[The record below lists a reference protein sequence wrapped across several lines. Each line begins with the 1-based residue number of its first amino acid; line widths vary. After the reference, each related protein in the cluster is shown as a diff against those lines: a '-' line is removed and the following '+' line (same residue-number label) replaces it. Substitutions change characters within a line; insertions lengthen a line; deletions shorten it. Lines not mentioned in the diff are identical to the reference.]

1 MWRSIPDECNAS
13 IICAGVCECRS
24 VSSRTASCAPSTEQC
39 ARSFPSGSSKVT
51 DRPISAH
58 KLFARSARLALRTAA
73 RVNARWI
80 CSERSMI
87 RYGRAMTARCSS
99 SMICANG
106 ISHGISIS
114 GKPARS
120 ASSRASPEKC
130 STYCGTPR
138 PTAATPAAARPEICM
153 RSVRASFGQPKPVIS
168 SMNPGRTHRTGSG
181 MSTTCDQRTSRSRP
195 SVPATTC
202 APASEGS
209 ASTSRTC
216 ICLSAHPKKSKEFV
230 LYAPRAGSRKA
241 VTLGSSPLLFMPKGI
256 AAVQLASARAALLM
270 NRRETH
276 VARGVGHAHPVFI
289 ERAHG
294 ARVWDV
300 DGREYLDFAGGIGVQ
315 NIGHTHPKVVAAVRE
330 QAERLMHTCFQVALY
345 EPYVQLA
352 ESLNR
357 IAPGSSRKKT
367 LLLTTG
373 AEATENAVKIAREY
387 TRRPAVVA
395 FQNGYHGRTLLALT
409 MTGKNAPYKQ
419 HFGPFCSEIY
429 HAPFPNEFRGWT
441 TERALQALSD
451 LFASEV
457 SPDRVAAII
466 IEPVLG
472 EGGFVPAPAP
482 FLQELRRITERCGIV
497 LICDEVQTGFGRTGK
512 MFACEHAGIEPD
524 LLAIAK
530 SMGGGLPLSAVVGKA
545 EIMDAPQPGGLGGT
559 YAGNPLAC
567 VAALATLEIM
577 DEAFL
582 SRAQAVGERI
592 WAALRALQSRY

>member
-1 MWRSIPDECNAS
+1 
-13 IICAGVCECRS
+13 
-24 VSSRTASCAPSTEQC
+24 
-39 ARSFPSGSSKVT
+39 
-51 DRPISAH
+51 
-58 KLFARSARLALRTAA
+58 
-73 RVNARWI
+73 
-80 CSERSMI
+80 
-87 RYGRAMTARCSS
+87 
-99 SMICANG
+99 
-106 ISHGISIS
+106 
-114 GKPARS
+114 
-120 ASSRASPEKC
+120 
-130 STYCGTPR
+130 
-138 PTAATPAAARPEICM
+138 
-153 RSVRASFGQPKPVIS
+153 
-168 SMNPGRTHRTGSG
+168 
-181 MSTTCDQRTSRSRP
+181 
-195 SVPATTC
+195 
-202 APASEGS
+202 
-209 ASTSRTC
+209 
-216 ICLSAHPKKSKEFV
+216 
-230 LYAPRAGSRKA
+230 
-241 VTLGSSPLLFMPKGI
+241 
-256 AAVQLASARAALLM
+256 VQLASARAALLM

-592 WAALRALQSRY
+592 WAALRALQSRYSEIVDVRGLGAMVAMELADASAAEQIVAQARERGLLLLLAGGGNVIRILVPLVIDARDLDEALARLTAACEAVLVR